1 MRKSGAMIKIITAA
15 VIAAAVMVVG
25 IADMINA
32 SNIKSK
38 LGIILFL
45 TGFAALVLLTVI
57 SIILKKKPSHS
68 QQKASQNNTN
78 VKKIRVRNM
87 PQHSAEQHGSDA
99 QKPVQPSPS
108 DPENFFE
115 SIDRRSSENKE
126 EQQPKPKLKLKPKP
140 EPESKPASVPQP
152 EPVAE
157 KEMSG
162 LDTDAL
168 NLDGL
173 DDLEKPAVSPHASV
187 ISSAGDMNGVDLSGL
202 DTDSLGSYTI
212 STDLEES
219 GTEYYSND
227 DYYTVDAESS
237 EIKLSEMDE

>member
-15 VIAAAVMVVG
+15 VVAAVIMVVG

-32 SNIKSK
+32 SNAKSK
-38 LGIILFL
+38 SGIILFL
-45 TGFAALVLLTVI
+45 IGFAVLVLLAVI
-57 SIILKKKPSHS
+57 YIILKKKPSHS
-68 QQKASQNNTN
+68 TQKASQNNTN

-87 PQHSAEQHGSDA
+87 PQRSAEQHVSDA
-99 QKPVQPSPS
+99 PKPVQPSPS

-140 EPESKPASVPQP
+140 EPEAKPQP
-152 EPVAE
+152 VPPPVTD

-162 LDTDAL
+162 LNTDDL
-168 NLDGL
+168 DLDGL
-173 DDLEKPAVSPHASV
+173 YDLDKPAASSASPV
-187 ISSAGDMNGVDLSGL
+187 ISSAGDMNGVDSSGL

-212 STDLEES
+212 NNDPEES

-227 DYYTVDAESS
+227 DYYTVDADSS

>member
-15 VIAAAVMVVG
+15 VVAAFIMVVG

-32 SNIKSK
+32 SNAKSK
-38 LGIILFL
+38 SGIILFL
-45 TGFAALVLLTVI
+45 IGFAVLVLLAVI
-57 SIILKKKPSHS
+57 YIILKKKPSHS
-68 QQKASQNNTN
+68 PQKASQNNTN

-87 PQHSAEQHGSDA
+87 PQRSAEQHVSDTP
-99 QKPVQPSPS
+99 KPVQPSPS

-115 SIDRRSSENKE
+115 SIDRRSSEKKE
-126 EQQPKPKLKLKPKP
+126 EQPKPKLKLKPKP
-140 EPESKPASVPQP
+140 EPEAKPQP
-152 EPVAE
+152 VPPPVTD

-162 LDTDAL
+162 LNTDDL
-168 NLDGL
+168 DLDGL
-173 DDLEKPAVSPHASV
+173 YDLDKPAASSASPV
-187 ISSAGDMNGVDLSGL
+187 ISSAGDMNGVDSSGL

-212 STDLEES
+212 NNDPEES

-227 DYYTVDAESS
+227 DYYTVDADSS